1 MCSRAGPPSAQ
12 WSRGPSLGLDSGRR
26 HMDYRTEGNMDFVV
40 QHQLKLRVSF
50 LLVSSEYCYIIQFH
64 NNHRRVCTRCA
75 GLMTKDFVLGH
86 KEKVVVSQ
94 T

>member
-40 QHQLKLRVSF
+40 QHQLKLKVSF
-50 LLVSSEYCYIIQFH
+50 LLVSLNIVISYSSTITTD
-64 NNHRRVCTRCA
+64 VCTQDDKGFCA
-75 GLMTKDFVLGH
+75 WRQRKGCCKSNLELC
-86 KEKVVVSQ
+86 
-94 T
+94 

>member
-40 QHQLKLRVSF
+40 QHQLKLTQTCV
-50 LLVSSEYCYIIQFH
+50 H
-64 NNHRRVCTRCA
+64 K
-75 GLMTKDFVLGH
+75 MTKDFVLGD

-94 T
+94 S